1 LTRLLV
7 RLGDWHV
14 LEPMLRHVR
23 TAVFIVEQGVPE
35 ALEWDEH
42 DAASLHSV
50 ALIDG
55 EVAGC
60 ARLLPDGHIGR
71 MAVLPGFR
79 DQGVGSELLAR
90 MIDAARA
97 RNLTLL
103 QLHAQSH
110 AAGFYLKAGFVPEG
124 PEFDEAGIPHIRML
138 RKLAI

>member
-1 LTRLLV
+1 MRVLV
-7 RLGDWHV
+7 RLDDWHA

-23 TAVFIVEQGVPE
+23 TKVFIVEQGVPAE
-35 ALEWDEH
+35 LEWDEQ
-42 DAASLHSV
+42 DAASLHAV
-50 ALIDG
+50 ASIDG
-55 EVAGC
+55 ELAGC

-79 DQGVGSELLAR
+79 KQGVGSELLAR
-90 MIDAARA
+90 LVDAARV
-97 RNLTLL
+97 RNMTLL

-124 PEFDEAGIPHIRML
+124 KEFDEAGIPHIRML

>member
-1 LTRLLV
+1 MTQRLI
-7 RLGDWHV
+7 RLDDWHV
-14 LEPMLRHVR
+14 LEPMLRRVR
-23 TAVFIVEQGVPE
+23 TAVFIAEQGVPE

-42 DAASLHSV
+42 DAESLHAV

-71 MAVLPGFR
+71 MAVLPDFR
-79 DQGVGSELLAR
+79 GQGVGSEMLVCL
-90 MIDAARA
+90 IDAARV
-97 RNLTLL
+97 RNMTLL

-110 AAGFYLKAGFVPEG
+110 AAGFYRKAGFVSEG

-138 RKLAI
+138 RTVAI

>member
-1 LTRLLV
+1 LTRLLIT
-7 RLGDWHV
+7 LDSWHV

-23 TAVFIVEQGVPE
+23 SAVFIVEQGVPE
-35 ALEWDEH
+35 ALEWDEQ
-42 DAASLHSV
+42 DATSLHAV

-79 DQGVGSELLAR
+79 SQGVGSELLAR
-90 MIDAARA
+90 LIDAARA
-97 RNLTLL
+97 RHLTRL

-110 AAGFYLKAGFVPEG
+110 AVGFYRKAGFVQEG
-124 PEFDEAGIPHIRML
+124 PEFEEAGIAHIRML
-138 RKLAI
+138 REIAI